1 MEKGK
6 YVYDYPRPMVA
17 SDCVIFGFDGTKMQV
32 LLVKRA
38 EEPFLNGWVLPGG
51 FVNMEESAEESAKN
65 MLYSKTGLRD
75 TYIEQFHAFSAP
87 DRDVRGRVITIAFY
101 ALVRKQEVKE
111 GANAACADWFSLAD
125 LPALCFDHEQILKMA
140 LEKLRER
147 IMFKPVGFE
156 LLPEKFTMRE
166 LQSLYEAILGVE
178 FDRRNF
184 SKKILHVGLL
194 CDLNETIRS
203 NPKREAK
210 LYKFNSESYERLK
223 EKGFRLEF

>member
-1 MEKGK
+1 MEKGE

-17 SDCVIFGFDGTKMQV
+17 TDCVIFGFDGTKIQV

-38 EEPFLNGWVLPGG
+38 ESPYPASWGLPGG
-51 FVNMEESAEESAKN
+51 FIRMDESAEASAKRV
-65 MLYSKTGLRD
+65 LQSKTGM
-75 TYIEQFHAFSAP
+75 TGAYIEQFHTFSSP
-87 DRDVRGRVITIAFY
+87 DRDVRDRVISIAYY
-101 ALVRKQEVKE
+101 ALVRKQEVRE
-111 GANAACADWFSLAD
+111 GGNVVSADWFSMD
-125 LPALCFDHEQILKMA
+125 ELPDLCFDHKEVLDLA
-140 LEKLRER
+140 LVKLRER
-147 IMFKPVGFE
+147 IMFRPVGFD

-166 LQSLYEAILGVE
+166 LQSLYESILGVE

-194 CDLNETIRS
+194 DDLNETIKA

-210 LYKFNSESYERLK
+210 LYKFNQENYDRLK